1 MKIKTIDKFRGSISL
16 FWKVSM

>member
-1 MKIKTIDKFRGSISL
+1 MKIKMIDKFRGRISL